1 MFNFFKGNVHHIHF
15 NNHSILVTNNFFG
28 IEIYTSYIWN
38 LNEEISLY
46 IHPHYSSD
54 NVITF
59 YGFKTLNHMKFFQ
72 LLISVPGLGPKTSIK
87 LIANLNYKGVA
98 EAIIKKDIKLITK
111 IPGIGTKIA
120 TRIVND
126 LNDKIPEDFI
136 DNNKSDENDHTYDLL
151 SALINIGYDKGDIL
165 NYIPQ
170 VNKSLCFEEQLR
182 EIILLLSKK

>member
-1 MFNFFKGNVHHIHF
+1 MFNFFKGNIHNIYV
-15 NNHSILVTNNFFG
+15 NNHSILVVNSFFG
-28 IEIYTSYIWN
+28 LEIYTSYIWN
-38 LNEEISLY
+38 FNEEISLY

-59 YGFKTLNHMKFFQ
+59 YGFKTLSHMKFFQ

-111 IPGIGTKIA
+111 IPGIGNKIA
-120 TRIVND
+120 NRIVND
-126 LNDKIPEDFI
+126 LNDKISDEFI
-136 DNNKSDENDHTYDLL
+136 DHKTSDENDNTYDLL

-170 VNKSLCFEEQLR
+170 VNKDLSFEEQLR